1 MIADETLDRARVWL
15 AHDPEAV
22 TRTELAQLL
31 ECHSAELVERF
42 AGPLKFGTA
51 GLRGILGAGESRM
64 NRAVVRRATFAFA
77 NYLLA
82 NEPDAKTRGVVV
94 GYDGR
99 HFGREFAEDT
109 AAVLIA
115 CGINVRLSERVCPT
129 PLVAFAVTDF
139 GAVAGVMVT
148 ASHNP
153 PEYNGYKAYARNGAQ
168 IIAPADTGIAAAI
181 EVGPHADAIA
191 LADLTAAR
199 TAGSLTDLGEDV
211 RRRYLDAVAGLL
223 NVGTGDRSLSIVYT
237 PLHGVGLELCSAA
250 LREAGFNN
258 VHVVAEQAEPDGDF
272 PTVAFPNPEEKGAL
286 DLALALA
293 HRSKADLILANDPD
307 ADRLAAVVRTK
318 TGAYHALSGNDV
330 GVLLGHYQLERD
342 ALTGASADVSLGDPS
357 RPTRGQPL
365 VITTI
370 VSSPLL
376 GVIARARG
384 AAYNETL
391 TGFKWIANKA
401 MEREANEGARFIFGY
416 EEALGYSVGTV
427 ARDKDGIGAAVVL
440 ATLAAELH
448 AEGKTL
454 QDELERIGTIYGSF
468 VSHQRSLGYPGAE
481 GAKTMAALMAK
492 LRAAPPETVAG
503 LGVTS
508 LTDCAAQ
515 TRRDSNGTS
524 TIDLP
529 KSDVLVLELDGGHR
543 VIARPSGTEPKL
555 KIYFDVRLPAGTL
568 SAENR
573 SQGQSLLARLEADMV
588 ALMS

>member
-1 MIADETLDRARVWL
+1 MIDRQTLEKARHWL
-15 AHDPEAV
+15 AHDPESA
-22 TRTELAQLL
+22 TRAELARLIETQ
-31 ECHSAELVERF
+31 SPELSERF

-64 NRAVVRRATFAFA
+64 NRAVVRRASLGLATF
-77 NYLLA
+77 LLA

-109 AAVLIA
+109 AAVLLA
-115 CGINVRLSERVCPT
+115 QGIPVHLSERVCPT
-129 PLVAFAVTDF
+129 PLVAFAVTDLD
-139 GAVAGVMVT
+139 AVAGVIVT

-168 IIAPADTGIAAAI
+168 IIAPADSDIAVAI
-181 EVGPHADAIA
+181 ETGPDADAIV
-191 LADLTAAR
+191 LADLVKAR
-199 TAGSLTDLGEDV
+199 AEGSLTDLGEAV

-237 PLHGVGLELCSAA
+237 PLHGVGLELCSQAF
-250 LREAGFNN
+250 REAGFHN
-258 VHVVAEQAEPDGDF
+258 VHVVAEQAEPDGNF

-293 HRSKADLILANDPD
+293 RKTNAHLILANDPD
-307 ADRLAAVVRTK
+307 ADRLAAVVRTPS
-318 TGAYHALSGNDV
+318 GEYQPLSGNDV

-342 ALTGASADVSLGDPS
+342 ALTEQP
-357 RPTRGQPL
+357 GQPL

-384 AAYNETL
+384 VAYNETL

-448 AEGKTL
+448 AHEKTL
-454 QDELERIGTIYGSF
+454 IDELERIATLYGAF
-468 VSHQRSLGYPGAE
+468 VSRQRSLGYPGAE
-481 GAKTMAALMAK
+481 GAKTMATLMAK
-492 LRAAPPETVAG
+492 LRAAPPEKLAGIAVVA
-503 LGVTS
+503 V
-508 LTDCAAQ
+508 TDCAAQ
-515 TRRDSNGTS
+515 TRTDAAGTTS
-524 TIDLP
+524 ISLP
-529 KSDVLVLELDGGHR
+529 ASDVIVLELEGGHR

-555 KIYFDVRLPAGTL
+555 KVYFDIRLSKGAT
-568 SAENR
+568 SAQCRAEG
-573 SQGQSLLARLEADMV
+573 QGLLERFEAEIVARMT
-588 ALMS
+588 